1 MTSVTS
7 PRPGTLYI
15 LLIASANTSFESLGE
30 ATMMKFYSLIAAAV
44 LFMPVALATLTQAAN
59 IVA

>member
-1 MTSVTS
+1 
-7 PRPGTLYI
+7 
-15 LLIASANTSFESLGE
+15 
-30 ATMMKFYSLIAAAV
+30 MMKFYSLIAAAV